1 MDDPTLNFDTYAATL
16 QQVMADAIQKAE
28 TLQTEANAEREA
40 MFADQEKTRD
50 LLREAENT
58 AQRKAEDDLSA
69 QHKQLKQEMIT
80 DLLRKLKAAGRTE
93 EEIEVFWKALSGK
106 R

>member
-1 MDDPTLNFDTYAATL
+1 MDDSTLNFHAYAATL

-28 TLQTEANAEREA
+28 DLQAEANAEREA

-58 AQRKAEDDLSA
+58 AQRKAEGDLSV
-69 QHKQLKQEMIT
+69 QYGELKQKMIAS
-80 DLLRKLKAAGRTE
+80 LLRKLKAAGRTE
-93 EEIEVFWKALSGK
+93 AEIEVLEKALSGK